1 MKYVALFIFLITS
14 LSSFSQGE
22 ASHWYFGNGAGLIFD
37 TNTDT
42 VSPTSAASS
51 TINTNEGCSSISDS
65 NGNLLFYTDGRNVWD
80 KNHQIMSNANYN
92 NGNGLLGDPSSTSS
106 GLIIP
111 RPGNPDNYYVFTVDE
126 PHHNNAWAY
135 PNQGPADV
143 NGNTISQY
151 DDPGGGGGSVP
162 NGDDGF
168 NNGLNYSLVDLTL
181 NGGNGDVV
189 STEKNRPLL
198 TYDPLDPEQ
207 ASFKCSEKI
216 TAVEHNDGQSYWV
229 LSHFMDVFYAFRV
242 DANGVNTTPVTTQ
255 INPLITLN
263 GYRRNSIGYL
273 KSSPDGTK
281 LAICHHEQGTTQGQ
295 SANSTGS
302 FWLYDFDDATGIVS
316 NPMNLGSNSGFYG
329 AAFSTDSSKLYTSAG
344 SSVYQFD
351 LDATDIS
358 GSQQTVQQ
366 GGNSIFALQLA
377 PNGKIYGSV
386 FSNSSFLDVINNPDE
401 LGALCNYVAA
411 GQALAPGTQ
420 ARLGL
425 PPFIQSFFL
434 AKIEADN
441 LCFGSATQFSIDS
454 NENFDSIQWDF
465 GDSSAMNTIDS
476 PTHVYANTGIFTV
489 SATLTLGTEVNTFSK
504 TIEIFEVP
512 TAFSPNDV
520 LECDDNNDGVA
531 AINLNQTTDTEIL
544 NGQLPLNYTIKYYE
558 SQVNA
563 DTDMGALAM
572 PYQNTS
578 NPQTLFAR
586 IENNSNQECFDTTSF
601 LLTVFDTPTA
611 NAVANNEVC
620 DDFVDGD
627 GSNGQK
633 ITNLQIF
640 DMDVLGSQDPLKF
653 RVSYYQSQTEADTKT
668 NPHPYL
674 YYNVTPITEEVFV
687 RIETIL
693 NENCFDTTS
702 FNLVINPLPEVMG
715 LNLSQCDEDGIYD
728 GLTIFN
734 LTEINTT
741 LINNVPDRVTKFYT
755 SLTSAQNSTNEIDGT
770 AFSNSSNPQNVYV
783 QLINSNTNC
792 FDIAELTLAVNVTTG
807 TDTTLESCDSDGT
820 EDGLFNFTLTDADA
834 AVLAGLPVT
843 YTLSYYETYQEA
855 LLETNP
861 LTANYTNTT
870 PYNQTLFARIEN
882 DNNCYGINQVELIV
896 HELPQIVIE
905 EERIYCLNTFP
916 AIITLEGGVLNG
928 FPNSFFYD
936 WSTGATTPQIQV
948 NSTGTYTV
956 TVSDA
961 NGCSKLRTITVL
973 PSNTATFD
981 SIEIVDAVEA
991 NSVTIFVSGEGDY
1004 EYALDTEF
1012 FGFQDSNTFI
1022 GVGPGFHTVYVR
1034 DKNDCGTVKKNISV
1048 IGFPKFLT
1056 PNGDGY
1062 NDRWHVYGINTPN
1075 QANSK
1080 VYIFDRYGKLL
1091 IQLNPL
1097 GDGWD
1102 GTYNGA
1108 IMPTSDYWF
1117 YVKLEDGR
1125 FFKGHFTLKI

>member
-1 MKYVALFIFLITS
+1 M
-14 LSSFSQGE
+14 
-22 ASHWYFGNGAGLIFD
+22 
-37 TNTDT
+37 
-42 VSPTSAASS
+42 
-51 TINTNEGCSSISDS
+51 
-65 NGNLLFYTDGRNVWD
+65 
-80 KNHQIMSNANYN
+80 
-92 NGNGLLGDPSSTSS
+92 
-106 GLIIP
+106 
-111 RPGNPDNYYVFTVDE
+111 
-126 PHHNNAWAY
+126 
-135 PNQGPADV
+135 
-143 NGNTISQY
+143 
-151 DDPGGGGGSVP
+151 
-162 NGDDGF
+162 
-168 NNGLNYSLVDLTL
+168 
-181 NGGNGDVV
+181 
-189 STEKNRPLL
+189 
-198 TYDPLDPEQ
+198 
-207 ASFKCSEKI
+207 
-216 TAVEHNDGQSYWV
+216 
-229 LSHFMDVFYAFRV
+229 
-242 DANGVNTTPVTTQ
+242 
-255 INPLITLN
+255 
-263 GYRRNSIGYL
+263 
-273 KSSPDGTK
+273 
-281 LAICHHEQGTTQGQ
+281 
-295 SANSTGS
+295 
-302 FWLYDFDDATGIVS
+302 
-316 NPMNLGSNSGFYG
+316 
-329 AAFSTDSSKLYTSAG
+329 
-344 SSVYQFD
+344 
-351 LDATDIS
+351 
-358 GSQQTVQQ
+358 
-366 GGNSIFALQLA
+366 
-377 PNGKIYGSV
+377 
-386 FSNSSFLDVINNPDE
+386 
-401 LGALCNYVAA
+401 
-411 GQALAPGTQ
+411 
-420 ARLGL
+420 
-425 PPFIQSFFL
+425 
-434 AKIEADN
+434 
-441 LCFGSATQFSIDS
+441 
-454 NENFDSIQWDF
+454 
-465 GDSSAMNTIDS
+465 
-476 PTHVYANTGIFTV
+476 
-489 SATLTLGTEVNTFSK
+489 
-504 TIEIFEVP
+504 
-512 TAFSPNDV
+512 
-520 LECDDNNDGVA
+520 
-531 AINLNQTTDTEIL
+531 
-544 NGQLPLNYTIKYYE
+544 
-558 SQVNA
+558 
-563 DTDMGALAM
+563 
-572 PYQNTS
+572 
-578 NPQTLFAR
+578 
-586 IENNSNQECFDTTSF
+586 
-601 LLTVFDTPTA
+601 LTVFDTPTA

>member
-1 MKYVALFIFLITS
+1 MKHLTVFILLLSCSS
-14 LSSFSQGE
+14 LFSQGE
-22 ASHWYFGNGAGLIFD
+22 AAHWYFGNGAGLIFD

-80 KNHQIMSNANYN
+80 KNHQIMSNADYN

-143 NGNTISQY
+143 NGNTISEY
-151 DDPGGGGGSVP
+151 DDIMGSSVP
-162 NGDDGF
+162 NNDDGF

-242 DANGVNTTPVTTQ
+242 DANGVNSTPVTTQ

-281 LAICHHEQGTTQGQ
+281 LAICHNEEGTTQGQ

-302 FWLYDFDDATGIVS
+302 FWIYDFDDATGIVS
-316 NPMNLGSNSGFYG
+316 NPVNLGSNSGFYG

-344 SSVYQFD
+344 SSVFQFD
-351 LDATDIS
+351 LSATDVA
-358 GSQQTVQQ
+358 GSQTAVQQ
-366 GGNSIFALQLA
+366 GSDSIFALQLA

-386 FSNSSFLDVINNPDE
+386 YSNSSFLDVINNPDE
-401 LGALCNYVAA
+401 LGALCNYVGG
-411 GQALAPGTQ
+411 GQPLSPGTQ

-476 PTHVYANTGIFTV
+476 PTHVYANTGMYTV
-489 SATLTLGTEVNTFSK
+489 SATLTLGTELNTFSK

-512 TAFSPNDV
+512 TAFSPNDI
-520 LECDDNNDGVA
+520 LKCDDDNDGVI
-531 AINLNQTTDTEIL
+531 AINLSQTVDSEIL
-544 NGQLPLNYTIKYYE
+544 NGQIPLNYTIKYYE

-563 DTDMGALAM
+563 DMDADALVM

-640 DMDVLGSQDPLKF
+640 DTDVLGSQDPLKF

-668 NPHPYL
+668 NPHPNL

-693 NENCFDTTS
+693 NQSCFDTAS
-702 FNLVINPLPEVMG
+702 FNLVINPLPEVMD

-728 GLTIFN
+728 GLTLFN
-734 LTEINTT
+734 LTEINATI
-741 LINNVPDRVTKFYT
+741 INNVPDRAIKFYT
-755 SLTSAQNSTNEIDGT
+755 SLTAAQNSVDEIDGT
-770 AFSNSSNPQNVYV
+770 AFSNTSNPQTVYV
-783 QLINSNTNC
+783 QLIDTNTNC
-792 FDIAELTLAVNVTTG
+792 FDISELTLTVNVTTG

-820 EDGLFNFTLTDADA
+820 EDGFFNFTLTDADA

-882 DNNCYGINQVELIV
+882 DNNCYGINQVELV
-896 HELPQIVIE
+896 VFELPDIVIE

-916 AIITLEGGVLNG
+916 AIITLDGGILNG
-928 FPNSFFYD
+928 FPNSLF
-936 WSTGATTPQIQV
+936 
-948 NSTGTYTV
+948 
-956 TVSDA
+956 
-961 NGCSKLRTITVL
+961 
-973 PSNTATFD
+973 
-981 SIEIVDAVEA
+981 
-991 NSVTIFVSGEGDY
+991 
-1004 EYALDTEF
+1004 
-1012 FGFQDSNTFI
+1012 
-1022 GVGPGFHTVYVR
+1022 
-1034 DKNDCGTVKKNISV
+1034 
-1048 IGFPKFLT
+1048 
-1056 PNGDGY
+1056 
-1062 NDRWHVYGINTPN
+1062 
-1075 QANSK
+1075 
-1080 VYIFDRYGKLL
+1080 
-1091 IQLNPL
+1091 
-1097 GDGWD
+1097 
-1102 GTYNGA
+1102 
-1108 IMPTSDYWF
+1108 
-1117 YVKLEDGR
+1117 
-1125 FFKGHFTLKI
+1125 

>member
-168 NNGLNYSLVDLTL
+168 NNGLNYSLVDLTM